1 MTIRTLSE
9 ATARLE
15 ESVRNTSLDIKTPAD
30 LYDLYEMT
38 AIQILD
44 SNFDYFEDGVLEEHL
59 LTILNEKFRQLLGSP
74 L

>member
-1 MTIRTLSE
+1 
-9 ATARLE
+9 
-15 ESVRNTSLDIKTPAD
+15 
-30 LYDLYEMT
+30 MT

-59 LTILNEKFRQLLGSP
+59 RTILNEKSRQLLGRA

>member
-15 ESVRNTSLDIKTPAD
+15 EAVRHTSLDIHTPTD
-30 LYDLYEMT
+30 LYELYEMT

-59 LTILNEKFRQLLGSP
+59 RTILNEKSRQLLGRA